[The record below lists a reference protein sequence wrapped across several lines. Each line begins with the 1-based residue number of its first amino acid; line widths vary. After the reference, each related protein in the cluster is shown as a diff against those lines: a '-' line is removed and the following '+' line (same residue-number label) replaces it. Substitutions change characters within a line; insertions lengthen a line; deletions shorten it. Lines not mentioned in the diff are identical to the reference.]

1 MGYNWGNKSSKW
13 GYPNYNLLI
22 TLFTKSHEPV
32 SVKECGMKIQ
42 LLKASSIHFPFFRP
56 GSLRI
61 TKQLLKDLSMPRAV
75 YVEATCRN
83 QYDVI

>member
-1 MGYNWGNKSSKW
+1 
-13 GYPNYNLLI
+13 
-22 TLFTKSHEPV
+22 
-32 SVKECGMKIQ
+32 MKIQ